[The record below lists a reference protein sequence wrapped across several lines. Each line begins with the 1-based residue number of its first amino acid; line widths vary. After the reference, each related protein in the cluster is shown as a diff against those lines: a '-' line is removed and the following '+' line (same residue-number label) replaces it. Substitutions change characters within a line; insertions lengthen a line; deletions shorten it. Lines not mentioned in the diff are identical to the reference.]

1 MDVFELET
9 DNSGEVND
17 KLQSLSISTGRS
29 LPINITT
36 KPKHANFH
44 FTDVTGIS
52 GIDDEED
59 NEAVDETESP
69 QTYYGND
76 APIKPHQRRHS
87 TSQSVSVE
95 IGDIFRASAKPK
107 KRASDFEQL
116 KVLGVGAYGKVM
128 LVRDIHTN
136 KLYAQKQLKKA
147 SIVIEQR
154 MVKQTMFERQILESV
169 KHPYIV
175 KLHYAIQDQHK
186 LYLILQYAQG
196 GELFT
201 HLAAERMFSEDCAA
215 FYGAQAAS
223 ALCHLHKNGILYR
236 DLKPENCLLDEKG
249 NLLLTDFGLSKIAEN
264 DATCN
269 SMLGTPEYMAPEVLM
284 GEPYDYTVDWWSFGA
299 LLYDFM
305 TGNPPFTGANKDR
318 VVKKIVGQKYKANM
332 PYYLSADAKD
342 LLRRLLRKEP
352 QRRLG
357 YKQFDTIK
365 SHRFFRL
372 INWDDIEHHKDKLDP
387 PIKPLLGDP
396 LDALN
401 FSAEFTGMAMSPA
414 PNPDFPHLYE
424 KDIFHGF
431 SYSGSVP
438 KELQ

>member
-1 MDVFELET
+1 MDVFEL
-9 DNSGEVND
+9 DSEVAQES
-17 KLQSLSISTGRS
+17 LQNLSLADAERCT
-29 LPINITT
+29 
-36 KPKHANFH
+36 HAPDIQVH
-44 FTDVTGIS
+44 GPEDAY
-52 GIDDEED
+52 DLDEEPTPLEIP
-59 NEAVDETESP
+59 NTLGGRGQP
-69 QTYYGND
+69 G
-76 APIKPHQRRHS
+76 KPHQRRHS
-87 TSQSVSVE
+87 SSTAVSVE
-95 IGDIFRASAKPK
+95 IADIFSKDSRRRK
-107 KRASDFEQL
+107 KRATDFEQL

-128 LVRDIHTN
+128 LVRDIQTN

-154 MVKQTMFERQILESV
+154 MVTQAMFERQILESV

-269 SMLGTPEYMAPEVLM
+269 SMLGTPEYMAPEVLL

-318 VVKKIVGQKYKANM
+318 VIKKIVGQKYKAAM
-332 PYYLSADAKD
+332 PYYLSADARD

-357 YKQFDTIK
+357 YKQFGTIK
-365 SHRFFRL
+365 SHRFFRK
-372 INWDDIEHHKDKLDP
+372 INWDDIEHHKDRLDP
-387 PIKPLLGDP
+387 PIKPILGDP
-396 LDALN
+396 LDAPN
-401 FSAEFTGMAMSPA
+401 FSTEFTSMALSPVVHGE
-414 PNPDFPHLYE
+414 HLELFE
-424 KDIFHGF
+424 KDVFHGF
-431 SYSGSVP
+431 SYAGSLP
-438 KELQ
+438 KEMQ